1 MRKKSELNIFLRIGV
16 VISAIFSLFNITNIM
31 PHALTL
37 ILGIVGIALSFYGIL
52 SDNKKRV

>member
-1 MRKKSELNIFLRIGV
+1 MRKKSELNIFSRIGM
-16 VISAIFSLFNITNIM
+16 VIFAIFSLFNITNIM